1 MKTNLKSATNKEMR
15 KVAGVKMSLKSATN
29 EEKKKVADQENESEP
44 VTKQKKKNRK
54 STCTL
59 DRIMVNYTLHYCGL
73 VGIFLPFFRKL
84 ACQ

>member
-1 MKTNLKSATNKEMR
+1 MKKYPATKQKKK
-15 KVAGVKMSLKSATN
+15 KVADRKN
-29 EEKKKVADQENESEP
+29 ESEPVIKQKKKKVADQENENEP